1 MAFPVYNIVYLNIL
15 LLIIIEIIFIF
26 FLSQTL
32 LQLKTYMF
40 F

>member
-15 LLIIIEIIFIF
+15 LLIIMEIIFIF